1 VNIKGGQDTLYTI
14 SGSAY
19 FNRCEVWGSTD
30 FIYGGA
36 VAVFDQC
43 NIVEIRSSGG
53 PCSAPSTPYAQ
64 PYGLVFLNC
73 TFPQALVANGYP
85 YDVGS
90 ANTTFMRPWGQ
101 DGMTA
106 IINCAVGSQISSAG
120 WGIFGSGTETT
131 CRAREYGTT
140 LIAGGTVNVPP
151 VRWNAGAYWVNTL
164 DPDYTN
170 NPSLSPTD
178 PLLYGS
184 PGTNNRVAVTVNP
197 SDYTL
202 PAIYGNSYFNLNGWL
217 PTVIPTIT
225 SQPTN
230 QAVNAGATATFTV
243 AATGLPSPT
252 YQWFKIG
259 TSLSGATSTTLTI
272 TNAQT
277 GNAASYSVIVSNS
290 AGSVG
295 SSNAVLTVVAPVN
308 TTPTNV
314 VATVVG
320 NTIQLS
326 WPADHLGWRLQ
337 VQTNALNH
345 GLGTNWTD
353 WPSATNVVQTN
364 VVTNPAVGSTFFR
377 LAYP

>member
-1 VNIKGGQDTLYTI
+1 LI
-14 SGSAY
+14 
-19 FNRCEVWGSTD
+19 
-30 FIYGGA
+30 
-36 VAVFDQC
+36 
-43 NIVEIRSSGG
+43 
-53 PCSAPSTPYAQ
+53 
-64 PYGLVFLNC
+64 FLNC
-73 TFPQALVANGYP
+73 AFPQALVANGYP

-120 WGIFGSGTETT
+120 WGVFGSGTETT

-140 LIAGGTVNVPP
+140 LITGGTVNVPQ
-151 VRWNAGAYWVNTL
+151 VRWNAGAYWANTL

-202 PAIYGNSYFNLNGWL
+202 SAIFGNSYFNLNGWL

-225 SQPTN
+225 AQPTN

-252 YQWFKIG
+252 YQWLKSG
-259 TSLSGATSTTLTI
+259 TSLSGATNTTLSI
-272 TNAQT
+272 TNAQAGDAGT
-277 GNAASYSVIVSNS
+277 YSVIVSNS
-290 AGSVG
+290 AGAM
-295 SSNAVLTVVAPVN
+295 SSSSAVLTVITPVD

-314 VATVVG
+314 VVTVAG

-326 WPADHLGWRLQ
+326 WPSNHLGWRLQ
-337 VQTNALNH
+337 FQTNDLNR
-345 GLGTNWTD
+345 GLGTNWAD
-353 WPSATNVVQTN
+353 WPGSTNVSQTN
-364 VVTNPAVGSTFFR
+364 LVINPGTGSTFFR
-377 LAYP
+377 LVYP